1 MNETNSITK
10 RLLQKIAWAYYE
22 EGLTQKQVG
31 ERFGLSRIKVSRLLQ
46 KAREQNVVQIYITP
60 IDSPNFE
67 IEKSIEERYGLDEV
81 IIVQPTEVG
90 LISHQDLGAAAAAYV
105 QRSLQ
110 GHERIA
116 ITWGSRQMKYAKVI
130 QLPVFC
136 IEV

>member
-1 MNETNSITK
+1 MNETNSSAK
-10 RLLQKIAWAYYE
+10 RLLHKIAWAYYE

-31 ERFGLSRIKVSRLLQ
+31 ERFGLSRIKVSRLLE
-46 KAREQNVVQIYITP
+46 KAREQNVVQIYIAP
-60 IDSPNFE
+60 IDSPHFE

-110 GHERIA
+110 GH
-116 ITWGSRQMKYAKVI
+116 
-130 QLPVFC
+130 
-136 IEV
+136 